1 MLDREF
7 AALIGA
13 PSSIRDEDITVM
25 LPAEVES
32 SVEDINLTLHVRL
45 SRLIAQILTS
55 KYINLSY
62 GVRSAT
68 LVIDTTQSH
77 L

>member
-1 MLDREF
+1 
-7 AALIGA
+7 
-13 PSSIRDEDITVM
+13 M